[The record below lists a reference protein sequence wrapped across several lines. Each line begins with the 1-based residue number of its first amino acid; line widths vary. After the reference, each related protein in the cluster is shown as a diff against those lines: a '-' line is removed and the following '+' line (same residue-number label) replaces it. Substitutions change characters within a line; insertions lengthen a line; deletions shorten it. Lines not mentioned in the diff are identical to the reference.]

1 MTRPQEARN
10 SFKEIN
16 LKLNDFQKHEMKFL
30 NKFVREV
37 DEASIK
43 IGRFTAAVMPPTEKI
58 VYPSAA

>member
-1 MTRPQEARN
+1 MAKPESSKN

-30 NKFVREV
+30 NKFVREM

-58 VYPSAA
+58 AYPSAP